1 MKNTIKKRGQRFVR
15 RFSRASARASEDS
28 REHIKE
34 NLIERFSHIAN
45 IRLLIV
51 EWTLLVTALIMLAVA
66 QAFWFGN
73 SYADNTFVDGGTYT
87 EATLGSVN
95 SMNPLFAT
103 TSSEKVLSRLMFA
116 TLATIDYSG
125 HPGIGLAQ
133 SITPNDNGQ
142 VWTVKLR
149 DGLRWSDGEPITN
162 ADVLFTANLIKNPLV
177 NSIYD
182 ANLSNVK
189 VSENEAGEIVFELP
203 TTYADFIAALNFPI
217 LPQHI
222 LGEVDPETMIENNF
236 SNAPITSGA
245 FSFNAMQM
253 TAATG
258 ASNKIYYLSANPNY
272 YKGQVMLNSFAIHT
286 YETKDEII
294 GAINAGAV
302 TATAELAE
310 TDAER
315 INAGQFNI
323 RESSLNSGAFMF
335 FNTSHDV
342 VKNVEMRAAIRQGI
356 DLAKIRA
363 AAEKTTPLDYPLL
376 DSQIELTHY
385 PELPSRDFD
394 AAKSKIAELSGSEAL
409 HLDIAT
415 VNSGYLPGVVD
426 TIKAEL
432 EGLGLNVEVTVYEEN
447 QEFINN
453 VISKRAY
460 DILVYEIELGTD
472 PDLLP
477 YYHSS
482 QASNAG
488 LNLSNYRNSLVDD
501 LILGARDALDEEL
514 RVKKYE
520 TFLEYWMNGVPAI
533 GLYQPNLTYYYN
545 KNVRAFNDD
554 VRLVTALDRFV
565 DINSWA
571 VNKGTKNKTP

>member
-1 MKNTIKKRGQRFVR
+1 MKNTIRKRGQRFVR
-15 RFSRASARASEDS
+15 RFSRASAKASEDS

-51 EWTLLVTALIMLAVA
+51 EWGLLVTALIMLAVA
-66 QAFWFGN
+66 QAFWFGD
-73 SYADNTFVDGGTYT
+73 SYAENTFVDGGTYV

-116 TLATIDYSG
+116 TLATTDYSG

-133 SITPNDNGQ
+133 SITPNNNGQ

-149 DGLRWSDGEPITN
+149 DNLKWSDGEPITN
-162 ADVLFTANLIKNPLV
+162 ADVIFTAKLIKNPLV

-203 TTYADFIAALNFPI
+203 MPYADFITALNFPV

-222 LGEVDPETMIENNF
+222 LGEVEPETLIENNF
-236 SNAPITSGA
+236 SNAPVTSGA
-245 FSFNAMQM
+245 FGFNAMQSTS
-253 TAATG
+253 TANTN
-258 ASNKIYYLSANPNY
+258 NKVYYLSANPNY
-272 YKGQVMLNSFAIHT
+272 YKGQAMLNSFAVHT
-286 YETKDEII
+286 YDTKDEII
-294 GAINAGAV
+294 GAVNSGAV

-310 TDAER
+310 TDAPQ
-315 INAGQFNI
+315 INTGQFNV
-323 RESSLNSGAFMF
+323 RESSLNSGAFVF
-335 FNTSHDV
+335 FNTSHEV
-342 VKNVEMRAAIRQGI
+342 VKSAEMRAAIRQGI
-356 DLAKIRA
+356 DMGKVRA

-376 DSQIELTHY
+376 NSQIELNNY
-385 PELPSRDFD
+385 PTLPEHDYS
-394 AAKSKIAELSGSEAL
+394 AAKAKIAELSGGETL

-415 VNSGYLPGVVD
+415 VNSGYLPGVTD
-426 TIKAEL
+426 AIKTEL
-432 EGLGLNVEVTVYEEN
+432 EGLGFNVDVTVFEEN

-460 DILVYEIELGTD
+460 DVLVYEIELGTD

-482 QASNAG
+482 QANSTG
-488 LNLSNYRNSLVDD
+488 LNLSNYRNTLVDD
-501 LILGARDALDEEL
+501 LLLGARDALDDEL

-520 TFLEYWMNGVPAI
+520 AFLEYWVNGVPAI

-545 KNVRAFNDD
+545 KNVRTYNDD

-565 DINSWA
+565 DIDTWA